1 MLRILILIGALGGL
15 GASVPSHAAL
25 KDAIAERGR
34 QEVHK
39 NQQERLQALTQRG
52 RIGSFQQL
60 LGTGRMQVASS
71 TGASEAASRDAAIDL
86 AALGFTAADVKA
98 YRARQIDLFDVAH
111 RFFEGIT
118 SPTEQMLM
126 ADTIVIGTAGQ
137 MRGARDRIDGFLTEV
152 PFSVAKS
159 LKGSRTAGDIVHIP
173 MNSGPLPD
181 GNYQRDFSEVQ
192 FAYGKKYLLV
202 LSKNWYEQFVAI
214 KKKRAESSFTA
225 LPYVVY
231 EIAEN
236 NALRRVSRTLK
247 AGPEPENVESV
258 EAELRRLAVSSSQ
271 TGGVR

>member
-15 GASVPSHAAL
+15 GACVPSHAAL

-34 QEVHK
+34 QEARK

-137 MRGARDRIDGFLTEV
+137 TQGSRDRIDGFLAEV

-159 LKGSRTAGDIVHIP
+159 LKGSRAAGDIVRIP

-214 KKKRAESSFTA
+214 KKMRTESSFTA
-225 LPYVVY
+225 LPYIVY

-247 AGPEPENVESV
+247 AGPEPENVEFV
-258 EAELRRLAVSSSQ
+258 EAELRRLVVSNSQ